1 MEYGYCRVSSRDQNE
16 ARQIITLKEHGVKDK
31 NIIIDKQSGKD
42 FEREG
47 YKRLIRRMKAGDVLF
62 VGSIDRLGRNYSEI
76 LEQWRIITKE
86 KGCDIVIIDMPLLDT
101 RNRKDLTGTL
111 IADIVL
117 QLMSYVAERERSAS
131 KARQADGIA
140 AAKARG
146 VKFGRP
152 RKVIP
157 DDFAEIAAGYK
168 SKNISLDDA
177 VALCGMSRSCF
188 YKYMKEYGA

>member
-1 MEYGYCRVSSRDQNE
+1 
-16 ARQIITLKEHGVKDK
+16 
-31 NIIIDKQSGKD
+31 
-42 FEREG
+42 
-47 YKRLIRRMKAGDVLF
+47 MKAGDVLF

-86 KGCDIVIIDMPLLDT
+86 KGCDIVVLDMEMLDT
-101 RNRKDLTGTL
+101 RQKKDLMGTF
-111 IADIVL
+111 IADLML
-117 QLMSYVAERERSAS
+117 QLLSYISECERDAI
-131 KARQADGIA
+131 KVRQAAGIA

-152 RKVIP
+152 RKAIP
-157 DDFAEIAAGYK
+157 DDFAKITARYK

>member
-1 MEYGYCRVSSRDQNE
+1 MEYGYCRVSSRDKNE
-16 ARQIITLKEHGVKDK
+16 ARQIITLKEYGIKEK

-42 FEREG
+42 FKREG
-47 YKRLIRRMKAGDVLF
+47 YKKLMRRIKMGDVLF
-62 VGSIDRLGRNYSEI
+62 VGSIDRLGRNYTEI

-86 KGCDIVIIDMPLLDT
+86 KGCDIMIIDMPLLDT

-152 RKVIP
+152 RKAIP
-157 DDFAEIAAGYK
+157 DDFAKIAARYK

-177 VALCGMSRSCF
+177 TALCGMSRSCF